1 MGWALGVVGHTPVVE
16 EQADVAV
23 RALEDCGDPIAGRSL
38 EDADGEAAQRGDL
51 RGALAGAEG
60 GAIRI
65 PVPVEDVVTAIL
77 DAPVGAV
84 EGEQGGELALGQQ
97 SIGSESV
104 AGEFERFEEG
114 DDGADLVA
122 LLDRIAVADG
132 EGANFCWV

>member
-1 MGWALGVVGHTPVVE
+1 M
-16 EQADVAV
+16 
-23 RALEDCGDPIAGRSL
+23 
-38 EDADGEAAQRGDL
+38 
-51 RGALAGAEG
+51 
-60 GAIRI
+60 
-65 PVPVEDVVTAIL
+65 TAIL

-97 SIGSESV
+97 GIGSESV